1 MTFPLYLDAS
11 PVLLVKHTLL
21 LKSFT
26 FFSQKT
32 LMEIKKGAHS
42 HLYFHPLD
50 PPITQVETSMLILSE
65 RFLYFRPGGAL
76 HVDVYFS
83 YKYSGSKET
92 PDADTDAEI
101 QEDATSK
108 EG

>member
-26 FFSQKT
+26 FFPQKT

-42 HLYFHPLD
+42 HLYLHPLD

-65 RFLYFRPGGAL
+65 RFLYFRGAL

-83 YKYSGSKET
+83 YKYSASKET